1 LILRI
6 SITDDEQINLVLSDL
21 NMPEMNGFDL
31 AREIRS
37 IESLESMPIIIISS
51 HGNPGDGKTC
61 RDIGIA
67 GYLTKPISERELRI
81 ALESV
86 LGTSLGSETGRE
98 FDLVTKYTG
107 TEGDRKEFHILL
119 AEDYP
124 TNQEIA
130 KTHLERAGY
139 HVDVAENG
147 KVAVEAFK
155 RNHYDLILMDIQMP
169 VMDGYQATKSIREIE
184 LALAATGFVHS
195 PRTAHRVPI
204 IAMTAHAMQEYK
216 ELCLE
221 AGMDDFLSKPL
232 TRKELLA
239 MVAIWVSESSK
250 LASQTGTAFLNPLSE
265 PFLDSP
271 PVIALDPGKPI
282 DLERAID
289 EFEGDKDLLSEVIAG
304 FTEKVIEQIGSIR
317 AALSCGDAETV
328 RREAHSIKGG
338 AAGLTAGNLSKVAF
352 DLESKGKSEELSGG
366 GEILDDLEREFN
378 VLRRYVEENFT
389 RGVT

>member
-1 LILRI
+1 
-6 SITDDEQINLVLSDL
+6 
-21 NMPEMNGFDL
+21 
-31 AREIRS
+31 
-37 IESLESMPIIIISS
+37 
-51 HGNPGDGKTC
+51 
-61 RDIGIA
+61 
-67 GYLTKPISERELRI
+67 
-81 ALESV
+81 
-86 LGTSLGSETGRE
+86 
-98 FDLVTKYTG
+98 
-107 TEGDRKEFHILL
+107 
-119 AEDYP
+119 
-124 TNQEIA
+124 
-130 KTHLERAGY
+130 
-139 HVDVAENG
+139 
-147 KVAVEAFK
+147 
-155 RNHYDLILMDIQMP
+155 
-169 VMDGYQATKSIREIE
+169 
-184 LALAATGFVHS
+184 
-195 PRTAHRVPI
+195 
-204 IAMTAHAMQEYK
+204 
-216 ELCLE
+216 
-221 AGMDDFLSKPL
+221 
-232 TRKELLA
+232 

-271 PVIALDPGKPI
+271 PVIALDSGKPI